1 MLIPVRTS
9 PTSKTAICPTKK
21 TGRCPS
27 LGGLLQPDH
36 TVQEELRS
44 EARMDVA
51 DRVVVVTGGGNG
63 IGRALCRRMAVES
76 PRAII
81 VSDYDEEAA
90 REVAAEIR
98 GTAFTCDVSDE
109 RQVQE
114 LVRFT
119 RKEFGR
125 VDVFCSNAGITA
137 KGGTD
142 LGNDVWN
149 NIWDVNVMSHVY
161 AARHVVPIMLRQGE
175 GCLLQTISAAA
186 LVTEIGSAPYSVT
199 KRAALA
205 FAEWLSVQHGRD
217 GLLVSCICP
226 MGVATE
232 MLDEDDPI
240 HQYLHMEALTPEQ
253 VAESVIA
260 GLAEENFLILPHPR
274 VAEFFELKAED
285 YDRWLR
291 GMQRLNQ
298 KLTRRRANSA
308 A

>member
-1 MLIPVRTS
+1 
-9 PTSKTAICPTKK
+9 
-21 TGRCPS
+21 
-27 LGGLLQPDH
+27 
-36 TVQEELRS
+36 
-44 EARMDVA
+44 MDVA
-51 DRVVVVTGGGNG
+51 DRVVIVTGGGNG
-63 IGRALCRRMAVES
+63 IGRAMCRRMAVED

-81 VSDYDEEAA
+81 VADYDIESA

-98 GTAFTCDVSDE
+98 GTAFACDVSDE
-109 RQVQE
+109 DQIKK
-114 LVRFT
+114 LIRFT

-125 VDVFCSNAGITA
+125 IDLFCSNAGITT

-142 LGNDVWN
+142 VSNDDWQ
-149 NIWDVNVMSHVY
+149 NIWNVNVMGHVF

-217 GLLVSCICP
+217 GLLVSCLCP
-226 MGVATE
+226 MGVKTE
-232 MLDEDDPI
+232 MLDEEDPI
-240 HQYLHMEALTPEQ
+240 HQYLQMDSLTPED

-260 GLAEENFLILPHPR
+260 GLAEEKFLILPHPR
-274 VAEFFELKAED
+274 VAEFFQLKAED

-298 KLTRRRANSA
+298 KLTRQRTSSA